1 MITDNRSDGRTILT
15 DEVWLV
21 SPIGKQIDIQLTWVN
36 GFLIHYSQLL
46 SVLIESQITDDKDSA
61 VYKENRRLSFCLAI
75 VSDLA

>member
-1 MITDNRSDGRTILT
+1 MWWSVTRVSYRETDF
-15 DEVWLV
+15 
-21 SPIGKQIDIQLTWVN
+21 QHTWVN

-46 SVLIESQITDDKDSA
+46 SLLIESQITDDKDSA

>member
-1 MITDNRSDGRTILT
+1 MIANNQFDDRTILM

-21 SPIGKQIDIQLTWVN
+21 FPIGKQIDIQLTWAN

-46 SVLIESQITDDKDSA
+46 SLLIESQITDDKDSA